1 MANNPNADKAPR
13 GPRQTG
19 RRRRRKSGV
28 PLMLVIVLLIMAL
41 LMGALAGYVIARK
54 TDPHIHELQDARDR
68 VTELEN
74 TLTLIGYPVEDD
86 VDPAQWLYDNTAN
99 DNALQDLTGESWG
112 GAEDDLWSDASLLEG
127 TLEAG
132 DESVVV
138 AEFEGGVLLS
148 DEVIPVYND
157 QLTTQIF
164 AGHSADE
171 VAEATLNSVLAQLA
185 GDKIIAT
192 RARELGLTE
201 LSAEDLAEIDREA
214 AENYETQLADY
225 IAFVSGGADSRE
237 TAARKLEEESG
248 VTLQSVTQ
256 SVRENW
262 WTRKFYDY
270 IVREVTVSDEEVQAY
285 YDALLAR
292 QRETFLAYPE
302 EFEYAHQ
309 MGETIVFRPEG
320 YRAVRDILIG
330 FADDVAEEAAALMEK
345 LEAGTADAD
354 EQARLNDLFKPLEA
368 TAQQAQEKLA
378 AGQSFSELMD
388 EYGCDETLKSEPMRS
403 QGYYISDHSYVNSVE
418 YVEGS
423 MLLEQP
429 GQVSAPLRSMFGLHL
444 VEYIGPVA
452 PGEVPLSDVMDAM
465 REAALKEKQAAYYA
479 QQRQALL
486 DAANVKYY
494 PERLR

>member
-28 PLMLVIVLLIMAL
+28 PLRLVIVLLIMAL

-54 TDPHIHELQDARDR
+54 TDPHVHELQDARDR

-270 IVREVTVSDEEVQAY
+270 IVREV
-285 YDALLAR
+285 
-292 QRETFLAYPE
+292 
-302 EFEYAHQ
+302 
-309 MGETIVFRPEG
+309 
-320 YRAVRDILIG
+320 
-330 FADDVAEEAAALMEK
+330 
-345 LEAGTADAD
+345 
-354 EQARLNDLFKPLEA
+354 
-368 TAQQAQEKLA
+368 
-378 AGQSFSELMD
+378 
-388 EYGCDETLKSEPMRS
+388 
-403 QGYYISDHSYVNSVE
+403 
-418 YVEGS
+418 
-423 MLLEQP
+423 
-429 GQVSAPLRSMFGLHL
+429 
-444 VEYIGPVA
+444 
-452 PGEVPLSDVMDAM
+452 
-465 REAALKEKQAAYYA
+465 
-479 QQRQALL
+479 
-486 DAANVKYY
+486 
-494 PERLR
+494 